1 MKLWANHN
9 FELPKA
15 KSNVHCHVFLFGLW
29 CTSCFC
35 ILLARCHARRGFFCK
50 IFTSFINFIIYKI
63 RLRSTPSRSPNI
75 YPHFS
80 PSWYIYN
87 HTDPSS
93 NLIMY
98 IHLICL
104 YLLVHDRPQWL
115 LLELPIFYMNLVT
128 HTCFSFFV
136 CYCFHSHS
144 YCKYFN
150 FN

>member
-93 NLIMY
+93 NLIMNNVHSFNLFILACAWPTSMTSLGTSHFLHESGY
-98 IHLICL
+98 SYLFLFLCLIL
-104 YLLVHDRPQWL
+104 
-115 LLELPIFYMNLVT
+115 
-128 HTCFSFFV
+128 FSFT
-136 CYCFHSHS
+136 
-144 YCKYFN
+144 
-150 FN
+150 